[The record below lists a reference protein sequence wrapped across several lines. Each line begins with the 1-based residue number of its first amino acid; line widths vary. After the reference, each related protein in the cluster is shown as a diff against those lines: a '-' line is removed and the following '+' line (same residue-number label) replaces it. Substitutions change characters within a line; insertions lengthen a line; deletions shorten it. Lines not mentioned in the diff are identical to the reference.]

1 MDAGLS
7 CEPTDISQWEIGI
20 GHSVELS
27 IGESSHSK
35 CAESESLANPN
46 PSFEHV
52 GVNDECLY
60 IDIGPTPP
68 IPTSQSLD
76 DEVEEEE
83 VEEDDFWDDEIEK
96 DDIVT
101 DRDPPRKP
109 DVDYDKNDSPMAVG
123 TIYSDMNAFTLAL
136 ATHATKYEFQYNIEK
151 CDKSRY
157 RVYCSGKDVGC
168 RWRMLT
174 STLGDKCTVKVI
186 FLHSIC
192 IDVFF

>member
-7 CEPTDISQWEIGI
+7 CEPTNISQWEIGI

-35 CAESESLANPN
+35 CAESASLANPN

-83 VEEDDFWDDEIEK
+83 VEEDDFWMMKLRKMTLLQIE
-96 DDIVT
+96 
-101 DRDPPRKP
+101 
-109 DVDYDKNDSPMAVG
+109 
-123 TIYSDMNAFTLAL
+123 TL
-136 ATHATKYEFQYNIEK
+136 HANQ
-151 CDKSRY
+151 
-157 RVYCSGKDVGC
+157 
-168 RWRMLT
+168 MLT
-174 STLGDKCTVKVI
+174 MTRMIL
-186 FLHSIC
+186 LWQ
-192 IDVFF
+192 